1 MPNVIS
7 TDMHDTWTI
16 DASREEWTLN
26 KTGSIS
32 VDGIAIFEDA
42 DQIGNRVF
50 IEGDIHSQTT
60 VDGSTAVN
68 SAGHRSQFFIADTS
82 VIRTETGFRFG
93 GDRQHV
99 ENAGL
104 IHATGTAV
112 LAEKSSTFLHFKN
125 SGEMTGD
132 VTMVLTG
139 FAGVFN
145 RSAGLITGTDTA
157 IMASDG
163 HNPDNW
169 SRVLNKGTISA
180 PVAIDSGN
188 ATLLLDNYGTIKGNI
203 ELSSGSLQAEFFGK
217 SIFRGQIEPGEFGAN
232 ITIHQGATFSSPI
245 SGLDGNTHYVLLGN
259 VSATISESKHG
270 GADSVATSLKQ
281 YHLPD
286 NVENLFMNSLLTDG
300 QIPNSGHG
308 IGNSLDNMM
317 IGEKNDI
324 LEGLGGDDILM
335 SYGPSTTSVCT
346 MIGGA
351 GDDTF
356 VTRIRLGDDWKTSWD
371 VITDFVEGQDKIA
384 FLPFPHVHSIDDL
397 DITQH
402 GKDTWIGHDHKS
414 LILKDFDA
422 STLTSHD
429 FQFDYENPLSSL

>member
-7 TDMHDTWTI
+7 TDMHDTWII

-32 VDGIAIFEDA
+32 VDGIAISESA
-42 DQIGNRVF
+42 DQIGNRIF
-50 IEGDIHSQTT
+50 IDGDIRSETT
-60 VDGSTAVN
+60 VDGSTAVD
-68 SAGHRSQFFIADTS
+68 SAGRRTKFLVADTS
-82 VIRTETGFRFG
+82 VIHTETGFRFG
-93 GDRQHV
+93 GDRQHM

-104 IHATGTAV
+104 IHVAGTAV
-112 LAEKSSTFLHFKN
+112 LVEKSSNRFHLKN
-125 SGEMTGD
+125 SGEITGD

-139 FAGVFN
+139 FAGIIN
-145 RSAGLITGTDTA
+145 DSQGLISGTDTA
-157 IMASDG
+157 IVASDG
-163 HNPDNW
+163 HNFGNFNKI
-169 SRVLNKGTISA
+169 LNRGTISA
-180 PVAIDSGN
+180 PVAIDGGS
-188 ATLLLDNYGTIKGNI
+188 ADFQLYNYGNIKGNI
-203 ELSSGSLQAEFFGK
+203 ELSSGSLEAEFFGR
-217 SIFRGQIEPGEFGAN
+217 SVFRGQIEPGDFGAR
-232 ITIHQGATFSSPI
+232 ITIHHGARFSSPI
-245 SGLDGNTHYVLLGN
+245 SGLDGNTHYILLGN
-259 VSATISESKHG
+259 VSAAISESKDG
-270 GADSVATSLKQ
+270 GADSVATSMKQ

-286 NVENLFMNSLLTDG
+286 NVENLYMNSLLTDG
-300 QIPNSGHG
+300 HIPNSGHG
-308 IGNSLDNMM
+308 IGNSLDNIM

-324 LEGLGGDDILM
+324 LEGLGGGDILM

-356 VTRIRLGDDWKTSWD
+356 VTRVRLGDDWKTSWD

-397 DITQH
+397 EITQH